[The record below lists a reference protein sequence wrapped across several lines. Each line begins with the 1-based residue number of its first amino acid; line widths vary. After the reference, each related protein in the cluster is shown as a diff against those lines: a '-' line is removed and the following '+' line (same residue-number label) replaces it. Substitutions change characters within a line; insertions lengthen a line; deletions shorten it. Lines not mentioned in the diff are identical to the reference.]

1 MMEKLDGIVRYIS
14 EEIAKDLVTRRGK
27 SVSDSTIAIEVADL
41 FQDLGALDPD
51 VLINKVRKGVDS
63 ADIWVSLPFD
73 DEQVEGEL

>member
-63 ADIWVSLPFD
+63 ADIWVSLPCD